1 VKVLKCYIILL
12 SPQELS
18 HFGIKLLVT
27 FLRFPFL
34 SYCFSYVAM
43 LVSFSLHLIFDLL
56 LQLADNSNTH
66 LKNMALDALDQCISA
81 VLGSDRFQDYK
92 LSKSLESSQE
102 VRLSTIF
109 MPGIHNLLKEDL
121 MCVYNMQMEVNL
133 DKLRSLECSVISPLK
148 VLYFSTQS
156 VDVRVGSLKIL
167 LHVLEVMLL
176 LIGQVSLSFLFPHC
190 LFT

>member
-1 VKVLKCYIILL
+1 
-12 SPQELS
+12 
-18 HFGIKLLVT
+18 
-27 FLRFPFL
+27 
-34 SYCFSYVAM
+34 
-43 LVSFSLHLIFDLL
+43 
-56 LQLADNSNTH
+56 
-66 LKNMALDALDQCISA
+66 
-81 VLGSDRFQDYK
+81 
-92 LSKSLESSQE
+92 
-102 VRLSTIF
+102 
-109 MPGIHNLLKEDL
+109 
-121 MCVYNMQMEVNL
+121 MCVRDMQMEVNL